1 MAKHVPLIKMPA
13 YHGKYG
19 YRPNYM
25 DFLLLDNTQ
34 HHKMTSRIAH
44 LHIFLVQLNAHLSI
58 TRFLQVLYCKH
69 PPDVSICKDLLWCNW
84 TYPLLRAICNFWTP
98 SASFIMI
105 VSSCILSVTVL
116 ALGFHHIVSMVRVHI
131 SHHLE
136 FAAGFSS
143 ELTVFYKRCGRN
155 LYNWGSSTYCLIITG
170 WSSTIKHDHT
180 VIITIVFEGPAATS
194 CVARRSSGKLPR
206 LPLDQYTN
214 HGLQPAP
221 KEYGPDFRIGLL

>member
-84 TYPLLRAICNFWTP
+84 TYPLLRATCNSWTP

-105 VSSCILSVTVL
+105 VSSCIQFVTVL
-116 ALGFHHIVSMVRVHI
+116 ALGFHHIVYTVRVHI
-131 SHHLE
+131 TNYLKID
-136 FAAGFSS
+136 AGFSS
-143 ELTVFYKRCGRN
+143 EITVFYKHCGCH
-155 LYNWGSSTYCLIITG
+155 LYNCGSSTYCLLITR
-170 WSSTIKHDHT
+170 WYTPIKHDHT
-180 VIITIVFEGPAATS
+180 LNAVIFALVFEGPAAAS
-194 CVARRSSGKLPR
+194 VLPEEVAGNVVLPR
-206 LPLDQYTN
+206 LPLGRCTKTWP
-214 HGLQPAP
+214 PACTS
-221 KEYGPDFRIGLL
+221 GIRT